1 MFSRLKSSYA
11 AYGLAITV
19 SAIYTLS
26 HYTYGRFNQAD
37 HLLLVNRLLDPH
49 YLSQDFFLNETLVFD
64 PRANY
69 AALLALMAHVI
80 PLSTVI
86 WALSLGTSCLTA
98 VLTVAIAHDL
108 FGGYG
113 TGILSVL
120 LMGAVGSLLP
130 GGVLGFYTTELVPR
144 WLAQPLILLSV
155 WASLRNQP
163 VYVVALC
170 GLAAIIHPQ
179 EGLVPGG
186 IMLLA
191 LTLAKGGSRREMRAA
206 WLVYAVVA
214 LAILIPYTAQPR
226 ISNGLFI
233 ELVAHIRNPH
243 HLLVSTFS
251 RRSLVIMSAMVIAF
265 LTSWLRWQPSQPIRK
280 KWLLWMG
287 IGYTGL
293 MIIAYL
299 FVEVIPT
306 RLGVTLQGFRYQWL
320 LAWFSILFI
329 AREFSRHR
337 WLVRV
342 GAAFFFAISFANS
355 LYGPPLPSPD
365 RISVSAW
372 VQKNTPPDTIF
383 VIPPDWP
390 EFRLDAERAV
400 VEQFKTFPYQD
411 ENMLRWYERIVD
423 VYGDSITAMDTRY
436 HKIDDT
442 QLCFLAEKYNAAYAV
457 LYHGASSSLPIVYE
471 NSEYQVVP
479 LDGCGSES

>member
-1 MFSRLKSSYA
+1 MFSRLKTTYA

-19 SAIYTLS
+19 GTIFTLAN
-26 HYTYGRFNQAD
+26 YTYGRFNQAD

-49 YLSQDFFLNETLVFD
+49 YLSQDFFLNETLIFD

-80 PLSTVI
+80 PLSAVT

-98 VLTVAIAHDL
+98 VLTVAVAHDL
-108 FGGYG
+108 FGDYVAGM
-113 TGILSVL
+113 LSVL
-120 LMGAVGSLLP
+120 LMGALGASLP
-130 GGVLGFYTTELVPR
+130 GGVLGFYTSELVPR

-155 WASLRNQP
+155 WASLRSQP
-163 VYVVALC
+163 VYVVAFC
-170 GLAAIIHPQ
+170 GLATIIHPQ
-179 EGLVPGG
+179 EGLVSGG

-191 LTLAKGGSRREMRAA
+191 LTLAERGFRREVRAA
-206 WLVYAVVA
+206 WLVYMVMA
-214 LAILIPYTAQPR
+214 LTVLVPYTAQPR
-226 ISNGLFI
+226 ISSDLFI

-251 RRSLVIMSAMVIAF
+251 RQGLLIMGALVIAF
-265 LTSWLRWQPSQPIRK
+265 FISWLRWQPSQPVRK

-287 IGYTGL
+287 VGYVGL
-293 MIIAYL
+293 MIVAYL

-337 WLVRV
+337 WLARV
-342 GAAFFFAISFANS
+342 GAAFFAIAFAGT
-355 LYGPPLPSPD
+355 LYGPPPPSPD
-365 RISVSAW
+365 RVSVSAW
-372 VQKNTPPDTIF
+372 VQKNTPPDAIF
-383 VIPPDWP
+383 VIPPDWA

-411 ENMLRWYERIVD
+411 ENMLRWYERITD
-423 VYGDSITAMDTRY
+423 VYGDSITAMNMHY
-436 HKIDDT
+436 HGIDDAR
-442 QLCFLAEKYNAAYAV
+442 LCFLAEKYNATYAV
-457 LYHGASSSLPIVYE
+457 LYHDTSSSLPVLYR
-471 NSEYQVVP
+471 NNEYRVVP
-479 LDGCGSES
+479 LDGCASEP

>member
-1 MFSRLKSSYA
+1 MFSRLKGPCA
-11 AYGLAITV
+11 AYSLAIIV
-19 SAIYTLS
+19 SAVFTLS
-26 HYTYGRFNQAD
+26 NYTYGRFNQAD

-80 PLSTVI
+80 PLSAVV
-86 WALSLGTSCLTA
+86 WVLSLGTSCLTA
-98 VLTVAIAHDL
+98 VLTVAIARDL
-108 FGGYG
+108 FGGYV
-113 TGILSVL
+113 TGMLSVL
-120 LMGAVGSLLP
+120 LMGALGSSLP

-155 WASLRNQP
+155 WASLRSQP
-163 VYVVALC
+163 VYVAALC

-179 EGLVPGG
+179 EGLVSGG
-186 IMLLA
+186 TMLLA
-191 LTLAKGGSRREMRAA
+191 LTLAKGRFRREVCAA
-206 WLVYAVVA
+206 WLVYMVVA
-214 LAILIPYTAQPR
+214 LAILVPYTTQSR
-226 ISNGLFI
+226 ISNDVFI

-251 RRSLVIMSAMVIAF
+251 RQSLVIMGALVIAF
-265 LTSWLRWQPSQPIRK
+265 FISWLRWQPPQPVRK

-287 IGYTGL
+287 IGYVSL

-329 AREFSRHR
+329 AREFSRDR
-337 WLVRV
+337 WLARV
-342 GAAFFFAISFANS
+342 GAAVFAIAFANT
-355 LYGPPLPSPD
+355 LYGPPSPSPD
-365 RISVSAW
+365 RVSVSAW
-372 VQKNTPPDTIF
+372 VRENTPPDTIF

-390 EFRLDAERAV
+390 EFRLDAGRAV

-411 ENMLRWYERIVD
+411 ENMLRWYERIID
-423 VYGDSITAMDTRY
+423 VYGDSSTVMDTRY
-436 HKIDDT
+436 HGIDDAR
-442 QLCFLAEKYNAAYAV
+442 LCFLAEKYNAAYAV
-457 LYHGASSSLPIVYE
+457 LYHDTSSSLPILYE
-471 NSEYQVVP
+471 NSEYRVVP
-479 LDGCGSES
+479 LNGCVSES